1 MDSQY
6 TIITIITVL
15 MFLVPLLLT
24 LNHLKSRMNFSLT
37 NIRLLFN
44 LGLIYQIGVGLIF
57 YLTFLVFGGDIF
69 RQELRTEW
77 FDVVSMATLWFYIIG
92 LFYYIPALIL
102 LNLIIGVIKWI
113 RKNKASTQHG
123 I

>member
-1 MDSQY
+1 
-6 TIITIITVL
+6 
-15 MFLVPLLLT
+15 MFLVPLLLR
-24 LNHLKSRMNFSLT
+24 LNYLKSRMNFSIT

-44 LGLIYQIGVGLIF
+44 FGLIYQIGVGSIF

-69 RQELRTEW
+69 RQELGTEW
-77 FDVVSMATLWFYIIG
+77 FDMVSMATVWFYIIG

-102 LNLIIGVIKWI
+102 LNLIIGLIKWI

>member
-102 LNLIIGVIKWI
+102 LNLLIGVIKWI

>member
-24 LNHLKSRMNFSLT
+24 LNHIKSRMNFSLT

-44 LGLIYQIGVGLIF
+44 FGLIYQIGVGSIF

-77 FDVVSMATLWFYIIG
+77 FDMVSMATVWFYVIG

-102 LNLIIGVIKWI
+102 LNLIIGLIKWT

>member
-24 LNHLKSRMNFSLT
+24 LNHIKSRMNFSLT

-44 LGLIYQIGVGLIF
+44 FGLIYQIGVGSIF

-77 FDVVSMATLWFYIIG
+77 FDMASMATVWFYVIG

-102 LNLIIGVIKWI
+102 LNLIIGLIKWT

>member
-77 FDVVSMATLWFYIIG
+77 FDVVSMATVWFYIIG

-102 LNLIIGVIKWI
+102 LNLLIGVIKWI
-113 RKNKASTQHG
+113 RKNKASTQHC

>member
-15 MFLVPLLLT
+15 MFLVPLLLR
-24 LNHLKSRMNFSLT
+24 LNYLKSRMNFSIT

-44 LGLIYQIGVGLIF
+44 FGLIYQIGVGSIF

-69 RQELRTEW
+69 RQELGTEW
-77 FDVVSMATLWFYIIG
+77 FDMVSMATVWFYIIG

-102 LNLIIGVIKWI
+102 LNLIIGLIKWI

>member
-77 FDVVSMATLWFYIIG
+77 FDVVSMATVWFYVIG

-102 LNLIIGVIKWI
+102 LNLIIGVVKWI

>member
-77 FDVVSMATLWFYIIG
+77 FDVVSMATVWFYIIG

-102 LNLIIGVIKWI
+102 LNLLIGVIKWI

>member
-24 LNHLKSRMNFSLT
+24 LNHIKSRMNFSLT

-44 LGLIYQIGVGLIF
+44 FGLIYQIGVGSIF

-69 RQELRTEW
+69 KQELRTEW
-77 FDVVSMATLWFYIIG
+77 FDMVSMATVWFYVIG

-102 LNLIIGVIKWI
+102 LNLIIGLIKWT